1 MRKQQPRIG
10 AGSPP
15 HFAEDVKLSLVTEMG
30 HLARALSLFL
40 SFSPALIDARAFSRT
55 RRARGRS
62 RLPDKLCKRNFPIV
76 PPHLP
81 PSPRCVAPYAR
92 ILSAWKR
99 MLRFVPQTAAYFNI
113 LPLCIM
119 HVRADR
125 FALTARPLTAPFN
138 IAVAFEGARLAITST
153 VVTRVKTCPRCAV
166 TDIYTPR
173 TGKKVIQ
180 LPSPRRASILPRFR
194 NFLPLQKHRSLHRS

>member
-1 MRKQQPRIG
+1 MELYLCETDSPGRLRCYSFSLLLPERILCG
-10 AGSPP
+10 DIEKCGNSSRVSALVRRHILRRTSS
-15 HFAEDVKLSLVTEMG
+15 SLVTEMG
-30 HLARALSLFL
+30 HLARALSLSLFL
-40 SFSPALIDARAFSRT
+40 SPALIDARAFSRT

-92 ILSAWKR
+92 ILPAWKR

-125 FALTARPLTAPFN
+125 FALTARPLTASFN
-138 IAVAFEGARLAITST
+138 S
-153 VVTRVKTCPRCAV
+153 RCV
-166 TDIYTPR
+166 RGGTPR
-173 TGKKVIQ
+173 DNVD
-180 LPSPRRASILPRFR
+180 RRHPC
-194 NFLPLQKHRSLHRS
+194 